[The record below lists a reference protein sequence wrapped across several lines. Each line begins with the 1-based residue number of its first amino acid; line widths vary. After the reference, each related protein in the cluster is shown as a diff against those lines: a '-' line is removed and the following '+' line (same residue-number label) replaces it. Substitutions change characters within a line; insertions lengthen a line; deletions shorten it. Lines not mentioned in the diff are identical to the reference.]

1 VTRILLVGLGSIGQ
15 RHLRNLQ
22 TFGTFEYVALRSRGQ
37 PLPDEFSALP
47 LRVVTTLDEAVAAQ
61 PDVAFLCAPSTAH
74 PAVLGR
80 LVRETR
86 CHVFIE
92 KPMAPSLEG
101 LADCA
106 RLLEEQ
112 GRKSLVGYNLR
123 CHPVWTV
130 VQDAVRQ
137 RVLGQV
143 SHARVSVGQYLPDWH
158 PHEDYR
164 HGYSASR
171 RLGGGVMLDLIHE
184 IDLLY
189 SWFGKP
195 EVVKAVAGKISALDI
210 DTEDTAEILC
220 RFTSGVIGSIHM
232 DYVQRVPMRTGA
244 IVGDEGTL
252 TYDLLKP
259 ECQVHRPGVPPAV
272 YAFPEFVRNDMYVA
286 ELTRF
291 FEAIRGD
298 TPCSPSLREG
308 IDVLEIAL
316 RAKHDA
322 GVA

>member
-1 VTRILLVGLGSIGQ
+1 MRILLVGLGSIGQ

-22 TFGTFEYVALRSRGQ
+22 TRGTFEYVALRSRRQ

-47 LRVVTTLDEAVAAQ
+47 LRVVTALDEAVAAQ
-61 PDVAFLCAPSTAH
+61 PDVAFLCAPAPVH
-74 PAVLGR
+74 PVVLGR
-80 LVRETR
+80 LVRETG

-92 KPMAPSLEG
+92 KPMAPSLDG
-101 LADCA
+101 LVDCA
-106 RLLEEQ
+106 QLLEER

-123 CHPVWTV
+123 SHPVWTV
-130 VQDAVRQ
+130 VQETLRQ
-137 RVLGQV
+137 GVLGHV
-143 SHARVSVGQYLPDWH
+143 TSARASVGQYLPDWH
-158 PHEDYR
+158 PHENYR

-171 RLGGGVMLDLIHE
+171 RLGGGVIFDLIHE

-195 EVVKAVAGKISALDI
+195 DLVKAIAGKTSALDI

-220 RFTSGVIGSIHM
+220 RFPGGVIGSTHM
-232 DYVQRVPMRTGA
+232 DYVQRVPMRTGT
-244 IVGDEGTL
+244 IVGDEATL

-259 ECQVHRPGVPPAV
+259 ECQVHRPGVPPVVHTFSA
-272 YAFPEFVRNDMYVA
+272 FVRNDMYVA
-286 ELTRF
+286 ELDRLF
-291 FEAIRGD
+291 GAIRD
-298 TPCSPSLREG
+298 AAPCSPSLREG

-316 RAKHDA
+316 RAKHEA

>member
-1 VTRILLVGLGSIGQ
+1 MRILLVGLGSIGQ

-22 TFGTFEYVALRSRGQ
+22 TRGTFEYVAMRSRGL

-47 LRVVTTLDEAVAAQ
+47 LRVVTALDEAVASQ
-61 PDVAFLCAPSTAH
+61 PDVAFLCAPASVH
-74 PAVLGR
+74 PVVLGR
-80 LVRETR
+80 LVRETG

-92 KPMAPSLEG
+92 KPMAPSLDG

-106 RLLEEQ
+106 RLLEGQ

-123 CHPVWTV
+123 CHPVCAV
-130 VQDAVRQ
+130 VQETLRQ
-137 RVLGQV
+137 GVLGRV
-143 SHARVSVGQYLPDWH
+143 TSARASVGQYLPDWH
-158 PHEDYR
+158 PHENYR

-189 SWFGKP
+189 AWFGKP
-195 EVVKAVAGKISALDI
+195 EVVKAVAGKSSALDI

-220 RFTSGVIGSIHM
+220 RFAGGLIGSIHM

-244 IVGDEGTL
+244 IVGDEATL
-252 TYDLLKP
+252 TYDLLKA
-259 ECQVHRPGVPPAV
+259 ECQVLRSGVPPV
-272 YAFPEFVRNDMYVA
+272 VHAFPEFVRNDMYVA
-286 ELTRF
+286 ELDRLF
-291 FEAIRGD
+291 GAIRD
-298 TPCSPSLREG
+298 DAPCSPSLREG

-316 RAKHDA
+316 RAKRDA
-322 GVA
+322 DVA

>member
-1 VTRILLVGLGSIGQ
+1 MRVLLVGLGSIGQ

-22 TFGTFEYVALRSRGQ
+22 ALGTFEYIALRSRGQ
-37 PLPDEFSALP
+37 PLPGEFSALP
-47 LRVVTTLDEAVAAQ
+47 LRVVTALDEAVASQ
-61 PDVAFLCAPSTAH
+61 PDVALLCAPPTAH

-80 LVRETR
+80 LVRETG

-92 KPMAPSLEG
+92 KPIAPSLDG
-101 LADCA
+101 LAECA
-106 RLLEEQ
+106 RLLEAQ
-112 GRKSLVGYNLR
+112 GRKSFVGYNLR
-123 CHPVWTV
+123 CHPVCTV
-130 VQDAVRQ
+130 VHEVLRQ
-137 RVLGQV
+137 GVLGKV
-143 SHARVSVGQYLPDWH
+143 SAARVSVGQYLPDWH
-158 PHEDYR
+158 PYEDYR

-195 EVVKAVAGKISALDI
+195 DVVKAVAGKISALDI

-220 RFTSGVIGSIHM
+220 RFAGGRIGSIHM
-232 DYVQRVPMRTGA
+232 DYVQRVPMRTGT
-244 IVGDEGTL
+244 IVGDEATL

-259 ECQVHRPGVPPAV
+259 ECQVLRPGVPPV
-272 YAFPEFVRNDMYVA
+272 VHSFSAFVLNDMYVA
-286 ELTRF
+286 ELARF
-291 FEAIRGD
+291 FEAIQGD
-298 TPCSPSLREG
+298 TSCSPSLREG

>member
-1 VTRILLVGLGSIGQ
+1 MRILLVGLGSIGQ

-22 TFGTFEYVALRSRGQ
+22 TLGTFECVALRSRGQ

-61 PDVAFLCAPSTAH
+61 PDVACLCAPSPVH
-74 PAVLGR
+74 PVVLGR
-80 LVRETR
+80 LVRETG

-92 KPMAPSLEG
+92 KPIAPSLDG

-123 CHPVWTV
+123 CHPVCEV
-130 VQDAVRQ
+130 VQETLRQ
-137 RVLGQV
+137 GVLGRV
-143 SHARVSVGQYLPDWH
+143 TSARVSVGQYLPDWH

-171 RLGGGVMLDLIHE
+171 RLGGGVVLDLIHE

-220 RFTSGVIGSIHM
+220 RFAGGVIGSAHM
-232 DYVQRVPMRTGA
+232 DYVQRVPMRTGT
-244 IVGDEGTL
+244 IVGDEATL
-252 TYDLLKP
+252 TYDLLKH
-259 ECQVHRPGVPPAV
+259 ECQVHRPGVPPV
-272 YAFPEFVRNDMYVA
+272 VHAFPEFVRNEMYVA
-286 ELTRF
+286 ELARF
-291 FEAIRGD
+291 LEAIQGD
-298 TPCSPSLREG
+298 TSCSPSLREG

-316 RAKHDA
+316 RAKRDA